1 MLRHGVSGKR
11 DWCEESGCDDGAP
24 SFGAYRMAAR
34 DGYGARHNGDPSRR
48 ARGAAR
54 NVRRIACGKPGS
66 RSVARTTRRTTAA
79 TRRSGGMTKIVC

>member
-34 DGYGARHNGDPSRR
+34 DGYGARHNGNPSRR
-48 ARGAAR
+48 ARAR
-54 NVRRIACGKPGS
+54 HATCDGS
-66 RSVARTTRRTTAA
+66 RAASRGAGASRARRGERLPRRADLA
-79 TRRSGGMTKIVC
+79 V